1 MKPSILI
8 VDDEKLICLSLERL
22 LSSDYTVYTASNGE
36 EGLDIIRRRG
46 DIDIVLSDIMMP
58 VMDGLEM
65 IETVRSGNQ
74 DVIIIAMTAVHS
86 GEKVTEVMEKGAD
99 TCMMKPFDV
108 PYLEHTLKKLLKN
121 RMAARIDFPPN

>member
-8 VDDEKLICLSLERL
+8 VDDEKLICLSLDRL

-36 EGLDIIRRRG
+36 EGLDIIRSNG

-65 IETVRSGNQ
+65 IETVRSENP
-74 DVIIIAMTAVHS
+74 DIIIVAMTAVHS
-86 GEKVTEVMEKGAD
+86 GEKVTKVMEKGAD
-99 TCMMKPFDV
+99 MCMMKPFEV
-108 PYLEHTLKKLLKN
+108 PHLEHTIKKLLNN
-121 RMAARIDFPPN
+121 RIATRADFPPN